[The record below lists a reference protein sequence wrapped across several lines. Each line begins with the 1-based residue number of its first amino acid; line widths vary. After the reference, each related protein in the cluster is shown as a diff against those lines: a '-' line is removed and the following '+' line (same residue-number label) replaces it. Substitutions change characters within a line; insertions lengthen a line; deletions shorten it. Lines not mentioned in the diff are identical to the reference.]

1 MNNLKN
7 MLRVFVG
14 QDGQVAEDKKGLF
27 FFDSK
32 NASFT
37 DLTGVRLLRCAVDT
51 VRQIYRGAVRPEV
64 LAIFEGKP
72 GIVTFAGYRFHA
84 SRVGRDSGYMYKLQ
98 NSDLGLILLIKNFNV
113 KPDRI
118 GSHLKIEVSP
128 HALDDRSPERL
139 QEQMDFLAGHVLQH
153 VEQNQCAVHI
163 ALDFQG
169 WTPPDDFVARLHCKA
184 QAERRRDGINS
195 FGWSES
201 SAVYGRGQSFTFGSP
216 GGVQLALYNKSL
228 QAKAIDKLDYME
240 SVWRK
245 KDNPFDDTDSLN
257 YDPSAPV
264 WRLELRY
271 HHSVVQ
277 QFAAGSASVHTGDF
291 INTTSYAELI
301 PHLDGLWRYGLQ
313 NFKLL
318 ARPGVFDPFWT
329 LVRDDVRVDSE
340 VDSLLDETNYKR
352 HYKTARGF
360 SGKAIDIFMGG
371 LISLLARQSVNAK
384 KGFKAL
390 RELPFW
396 AVIKA
401 HYAARGMSNY
411 DVLKLITERLEER
424 VVRFGMAV

>member
-1 MNNLKN
+1 MKKLTDQI
-7 MLRVFVG
+7 RVFMG
-14 QDGQVAEDKKGLF
+14 QAGEVAEDAKGLF
-27 FFDSK
+27 FFDQK
-32 NASFT
+32 TATFT

-51 VRQIYRGAVRPEV
+51 VRQLYRGMVRPEV

-72 GIVTFAGYRFHA
+72 GMVDFACYRFHA

-113 KPDRI
+113 KPDSI

-139 QEQMDFLAGHVLQH
+139 QDQLDFLASNVLQH

-169 WTPPDDFVARLHCKA
+169 WTPPADFVARLHCKA
-184 QAERRRDGINS
+184 QAERRRDGVNS
-195 FGWSES
+195 FGWAES
-201 SAVYGRGQSFTFGSP
+201 SAIYGRGQSFLFGSA

-228 QAKAIDKLDYME
+228 QAKSIDKLDYME
-240 SVWRK
+240 SVWRR
-245 KDNPFDDTDSLN
+245 KDNPGDADDSFN
-257 YDPSAPV
+257 YDPEAPV

-277 QFAAGSASVHTGDF
+277 QFSEGSCSVRSGDF
-291 INTTSYAELI
+291 INTTSFAELI

-318 ARPGVFDPFWT
+318 SRPGVYDPFWT
-329 LVRDDVRVDSE
+329 LVRDDVRVESE
-340 VDSLLDETNYKR
+340 LDSLLDQTQYKR

-360 SGKAIDIFMGG
+360 SGKSIDIVMGG
-371 LISLLARQSVNAK
+371 LVSLLARSRVDAK
-384 KGFKAL
+384 KGFKAI
-390 RELPFW
+390 RQLPVW
-396 AVIKA
+396 PTIKE
-401 HYAARGMSNY
+401 HYAARGMTNG